1 MIPLKTVH
9 EHNAAIVQNAP
20 LVAVCIGGTDGIG
33 ECAIRA
39 LATTHDSTGKGL
51 RVYIVGRNK
60 AKADKIIAD
69 CLEAC
74 PPGQFIFVQ
83 AKDLGL
89 LKDVDRV
96 CAEIV
101 EAEKDAA
108 AKAGQVAKVDLLVLT
123 QGTLSLSARKGID
136 ISQDFHMLVLT
147 VRQIPRRVWAH
158 SPPLSTTVECDA
170 YINCSRC

>member
-1 MIPLKTVH
+1 MIPLKTVR
-9 EHNAAIVQNAP
+9 EHNAAIVQAAP

-33 ECAIRA
+33 ECAVRA
-39 LATTHDSTGKGL
+39 LADTHGPTGKGL
-51 RVYIVGRNK
+51 RVYIVGRSK

-69 CLEAC
+69 CTEAC

-89 LKDVDRV
+89 LKDVDKV

-108 AKAGQVAKVDLLVLT
+108 AKAGQLAKIDLLVLT
-123 QGTLSLSARKGID
+123 QGILSLSARKGTVVLY
-136 ISQDFHMLVLT
+136 DFHMLVLT

-158 SPPLSTTVECDA
+158 SPPWFTTVECGA